1 MSARKVASKR
11 GTPRVARESALVVR
25 EAGPLDL
32 DDVVAL
38 RLALLRDDVATP
50 GGRLLHPDAE
60 RRARII
66 YAKQLR
72 SPREVTL
79 LAELDHTVVG
89 IVRLALGPPSPLH
102 AEFRHA
108 YLSSAYVLPSAR
120 RRGVLRALVLHGL
133 AWCEA
138 HGAAEVRLHSAA
150 RNRAAAVAWERLG
163 FPVSEELRR
172 RPIGPR

>member
-1 MSARKVASKR
+1 V
-11 GTPRVARESALVVR
+11 VLVR

-38 RLALLRDDVATP
+38 RLALLRDEVATP

-79 LAELDHTVVG
+79 LADDDGAVVG
-89 IVRLALGPPSPLH
+89 VLRVVAAPPSPLH

-108 YLSSAYVLPSAR
+108 YLSSAFVMPKAR
-120 RRGVLRALVLHGL
+120 RRGVLRALVAHAM

-138 HGAAEVRLHSAA
+138 HGVAEVRLHSAVG
-150 RNRAAAVAWERLG
+150 NAAAARAWQALG
-163 FPVSEELRR
+163 FTVSEELRR
-172 RPIGPR
+172 RVIGLR

>member
-1 MSARKVASKR
+1 
-11 GTPRVARESALVVR
+11 
-25 EAGPLDL
+25 LDL

-38 RLALLRDDVATP
+38 RVALLRDEVATP

-60 RRARII
+60 RRARVI
-66 YAKQLR
+66 YARQLR

-79 LAELDHTVVG
+79 LAERAGRVVG
-89 IVRLALGPPSPLH
+89 VLRLALAPPSPLH

-108 YLSSAYVLPSAR
+108 YLSSAYVVPTAR

-138 HGAAEVRLHSAA
+138 HGAAEVRLHSAVK
-150 RNRAAAVAWERLG
+150 NRAAAVAWERLG

-172 RPIGPR
+172 RRLGPA